1 VTMLFSSDRDGMHA
15 LTVLLRPS
23 CDVTGATEVPSELP
37 EMRRFE
43 RVTRVSSGYGGER
56 HYIFDGGCVTYRFDL
71 RGSTRAE
78 PVAAVSESLAFLSR
92 QKLDEMVRQVSG
104 GRLRLGPD

>member
-1 VTMLFSSDRDGMHA
+1 MLS
-15 LTVLLRPS
+15 L
-23 CDVTGATEVPSELP
+23 
-37 EMRRFE
+37 E
-43 RVTRVSSGYGGER
+43 RVSAGYGGER
-56 HYIFDGGCVTYRFDL
+56 YYTFDGGCVTYRFDL

-104 GRLRLGPD
+104 GRLRLDPD